1 MKQCLVSLLFFFVVS
16 ASRAWTEAPKAS
28 AEPSDHERSLARLP
42 LAALAGPHRE
52 RVVEILQQP
61 VLYRR
66 GPVEAFPCHPQLLE
80 WLMNHPVAVAEF
92 WRELGLLLSE
102 IEPIDGGYQCREG
115 NTALVKFYQVHSA
128 PNLRIVYCAGEASRP
143 PLPGKLRAE
152 IVYVYR
158 YHFARQPDG
167 QYFVIQ
173 QIESFSTAPGATLK
187 AVMKLTRAAT
197 NRLVDQSMQDMTIYF
212 SLMCR
217 VMQLRPRW
225 TLEALPV
232 VQAKLPDDE
241 WPVLS
246 KILGEIVAQPAERP
260 PSFERVAEHRPATSE
275 ARMK

>member
-1 MKQCLVSLLFFFVVS
+1 MSLVVFGLLS
-16 ASRAWTEAPKAS
+16 ARPAQANDPQASTETSDHSRA
-28 AEPSDHERSLARLP
+28 LARLP
-42 LAALAGPHRE
+42 LDSIQGPHRE
-52 RVVEILQQP
+52 RVLEILKTP

-66 GPVEAFPCHPQLLE
+66 GPVEAYPCHPQLLE

-92 WRELGLLLSE
+92 WRQLGMLLSE
-102 IEPIDGGYQCREG
+102 VETIEGGYQCREG
-115 NTALVKFYQVHSA
+115 NTALVKFYQIHAV
-128 PNLRIVYCAGEASRP
+128 PNLRIVYCTGEASRP

-158 YHFARQPDG
+158 YHFAKQPDG

-173 QIESFSTAPGATLK
+173 QIESYSTAPGATLK

-241 WPVLS
+241 WSELS
-246 KILGEIVAQPAERP
+246 KILGDIVAKPVERP
-260 PSFERVAEHRPATSE
+260 PLVERVAEHRVDATDS
-275 ARMK
+275 RMK